1 MKAFN
6 IEHLREIKKITV
18 NVALYVR
25 AITEYPGYIHT
36 PDQLHKAEM
45 LLIHARDLRDSQ
57 DRLGYEYAKEEDL
70 IFWEK
75 HCLETLER
83 IACGGFEK

>member
-70 IFWEK
+70 IYWEDY
-75 HCLETLER
+75 CRENIER
-83 IACGGFEK
+83 LAL